1 MNEAQFYQLDR
12 GLPKLITLQDLT
24 DKSPRTL
31 VYGYN
36 CNRDTWHIYITA
48 DGQFQWVL
56 YDFDGFLID
65 EYKTDSLKPS
75 DCLPDKR
82 IYGQKSDFEFCQLL
96 MHCGQSLPFTTFT
109 AVEPAQYYGK
119 RREDLLAVRPEAFE
133 VEVELDYETLALPS
147 NYPGIFRLD
156 SYRKQLLVQA
166 AEKAINGQ
174 TEGCLRG
181 WFKERP
187 DLDRWLANIPGAVS
201 RAISQELT
209 RYTPELGDNQYQV
222 PFASAEIMVTAA
234 RDAVNAK
241 IQQLKAAA

>member
-12 GLPKLITLQDLT
+12 GLPKLITLKDLT

-36 CNRDTWHIYITA
+36 CNRDTWHLYLTA

-65 EYKTDSLKPS
+65 EYKADSIKPS

-96 MHCGQSLPFTTFT
+96 MHCGQTLSFTTYEE
-109 AVEPAQYYGK
+109 VEPAQYYGTLV
-119 RREDLLAVRPEAFE
+119 EELLAVRPETFE
-133 VEVELDYETLALPS
+133 VEVELAYETVAVPAD
-147 NYPGIFRLD
+147 YPGIFHLD
-156 SYRKQLLVQA
+156 DYRKQLLVQA
-166 AEKAINGQ
+166 AEKAIHGQ
-174 TEGCLRG
+174 TEEYLRG
-181 WFKERP
+181 WFKNRP
-187 DLDRWLANIPGAVS
+187 DLDRWLDNIPGAVS
-201 RAISQELT
+201 RAISRELS
-209 RYTPELGDNQYQV
+209 RYTPELGEDQYQV
-222 PFASAEIMVTAA
+222 PFSSAETLVAAARNAVTA
-234 RDAVNAK
+234 R